1 MTNLSFIII
10 IAITLALDQLVKWWV
25 RSEMML
31 GESIP
36 ILQNVFHLTYIE
48 NPGAAFGMFKD
59 KTLFFVIF
67 TLIIIGVMVYLYLH
81 QANRKTLFSYS
92 LALVIGGALG
102 NLVDRMVKG
111 TVTDMF
117 DFRIWPVLNIADMA
131 VVIGLIYLAYCLI
144 FRGEDYF

>member
-1 MTNLSFIII
+1 MSFIII

-117 DFRIWPVLNIADMA
+117 DFRIWPVFNIADMA

>member
-1 MTNLSFIII
+1 MKNLSFIII
-10 IAITLALDQLVKWWV
+10 IAVTLALDQLVKWWV
-25 RSEMML
+25 RAEMFL

-36 ILQNVFHLTYIE
+36 VVHNIFHLTYIE

-59 KTLFFVIF
+59 KTIFFVIF
-67 TLIIIGVMVYLYLH
+67 TLIIIGVMVYLYWH
-81 QANRKTLFSYS
+81 QTERKTLFCYS

-102 NLVDRMVKG
+102 NLIDRMVKG

-117 DFRIWPVLNIADMA
+117 DFRIWPVFNIADMA

>member
-1 MTNLSFIII
+1 MSFIII

-92 LALVIGGALG
+92 MALVIGGALG

-117 DFRIWPVLNIADMA
+117 DFRIWPVFNIADMA